1 MNKPYSESCVQ
12 NREPILDVISPIFST
27 ASAVL
32 EIGSGTGQ
40 HAIYFAEKMPHL
52 TWYTSDRPSYIDG
65 INMWLEGANLPN
77 VIPPIELDVTA
88 DHWPVSGIDA
98 VFTANSVHIMGQR
111 EVECLMEGVG
121 KLLNEQGSLVIYG
134 PFNYA
139 GSYTSESNERFD
151 QWLKSRD
158 PESGIKDFE
167 EIRSLADQN
176 AMRLITDHTMPANNR
191 ILHFMKT

>member
-40 HAIYFAEKMPHL
+40 HAIYFAERMPHL
-52 TWYTSDRPSYIDG
+52 TWYTSDRRSYIDG
-65 INMWLEGANLPN
+65 INLWLEDASLAN

-88 DHWPVSGIDA
+88 DHWPVSDIDA
-98 VFTANSVHIMGQR
+98 VFTANSVHIMGQH
-111 EVECLMEGVG
+111 EVQSLMEGVG
-121 KLLNEQGSLVIYG
+121 KLLSEQGSLVIYG

-139 GSYTSESNERFD
+139 GSYTSESNARFD

-158 PESGIKDFE
+158 PRSGIKDFE
-167 EIRSLADQN
+167 EMLSLADQN
-176 AMRLITDHTMPANNR
+176 AMRLIADHTMPANNR
-191 ILHFMKT
+191 ILHFIKT

>member
-52 TWYTSDRPSYIDG
+52 TWYTSDRRSYIDG
-65 INMWLEGANLPN
+65 INMWLEDAGLAN

-88 DHWPVSGIDA
+88 DHWPVSGVDA

-111 EVECLMEGVG
+111 EVESLMEGVG
-121 KLLNEQGSLVIYG
+121 KLLSEQGSLVIYG

-139 GSYTSESNERFD
+139 GSYTSESNARFD

-167 EIRSLADQN
+167 EILSLADQN
-176 AMRLITDHTMPANNR
+176 GMRLVADHTMPANNR
-191 ILHFMKT
+191 ILHFTKT